1 MAKKQENAEIQ
12 QLSGRI
18 EKYQISPT
26 SEYFIYGR
34 GGNDEY
40 TREVRRI
47 KAELRVKAYGE
58 RYAYENQEPEPKVRK
73 KINGAAVTVLIC
85 GLLSL
90 IIMIAGKF
98 GSLNGYLYLTESKDA
113 ITLIA
118 GTAKAF
124 EVFGLG
130 IEFGKGMFAL
140 LSVVLATL
148 ALLGG
153 IIAIHSKGTGK
164 VIRAGTFFWFVAEA
178 ILAILVLVA
187 AESLT
192 AGLSILMTLSLTAML
207 AAAFGGKKERR
218 KG

>member
-1 MAKKQENAEIQ
+1 MAKKQENVETQ

-40 TREVRRI
+40 AREVRRI

-73 KINGAAVTVLIC
+73 RINGAAVTILIC
-85 GLLSL
+85 ALLSL

-98 GSLNGYLYLTESKDA
+98 GSLGGYLYLTESKDA

-118 GTAKAF
+118 DSATAFKS
-124 EVFGLG
+124 FGLG
-130 IEFGKGMFAL
+130 IEYGKGMFAL
-140 LSVVLATL
+140 LSIALAAL

-153 IIAIHSKGTGK
+153 IVAIRTKGTGK
-164 VIRAGTFFWFVAEA
+164 VMRAGTFFWFLAEA